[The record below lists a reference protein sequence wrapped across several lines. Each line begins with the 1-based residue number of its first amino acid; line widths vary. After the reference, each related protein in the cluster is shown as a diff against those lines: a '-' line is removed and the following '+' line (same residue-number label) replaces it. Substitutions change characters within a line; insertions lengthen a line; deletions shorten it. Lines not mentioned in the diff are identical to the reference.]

1 MDVRKSAVKHLMKTK
16 DLQVVADQIQV
27 CGEWEESVRT
37 KIIKQLPQI
46 IVRRDFYE
54 QNI

>member
-1 MDVRKSAVKHLMKTK
+1 MRTK
-16 DLQVVADQIQV
+16 DLQVAADQIQV
-27 CGEWEESVRT
+27 CLELEESVRM
-37 KIIKQLPQI
+37 KIIKQLTKI

>member
-1 MDVRKSAVKHLMKTK
+1 MKIK
-16 DLQVVADQIQV
+16 DLQVVADEIQV

-37 KIIKQLPQI
+37 KIIKQLTKI
-46 IVRRDFYE
+46 TVRRDFYE